1 MTDFERLND
10 INQRVWEQ
18 GFTANNLR
26 DLETLSEDIKN
37 GAAVFERIPYAQ
49 QSGLS
54 KGSEVLCAASIICR
68 GCPRTESETRQI
80 YDTDDLFGE
89 GRIQE
94 YLVET
99 WARLSSGSMPQLR
112 STSGC
117 TMPAP
122 SSSIQPSPWQVE
134 QV

>member
-80 YDTDDLFGE
+80 FDTCDLE
-89 GRIQE
+89 GWG
-94 YLVET
+94 V
-99 WARLSSGSMPQLR
+99 
-112 STSGC
+112 
-117 TMPAP
+117 
-122 SSSIQPSPWQVE
+122 
-134 QV
+134 